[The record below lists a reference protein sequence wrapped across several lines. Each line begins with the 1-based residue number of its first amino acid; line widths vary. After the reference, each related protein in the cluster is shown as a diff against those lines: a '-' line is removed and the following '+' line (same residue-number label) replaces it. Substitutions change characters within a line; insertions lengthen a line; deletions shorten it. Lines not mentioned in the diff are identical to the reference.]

1 MHERRA
7 RELVVRERHR
17 IEAALAELTDEK
29 RDGNQSRLDQTGESE
44 EAGTDLQNQMVDD
57 AVAAD
62 LRAELAAVARAELR
76 IAQGTYGRSI
86 ESGALIPDERLAVE
100 PLAERSVEEQ
110 ERFERSRG

>member
-1 MHERRA
+1 VHERRA

-62 LRAELAAVARAELR
+62 LRAELR